1 LLLVR
6 GSDINAR
13 DECGYSALHLS
24 AEHGW
29 VHVGHKD
36 LCIYQC

>member
-6 GSDINAR
+6 GSDITAR
-13 DECGYSALHLS
+13 DECGYSALPLS

-29 VHVGHKD
+29 VYGGHQALQGK
-36 LCIYQC
+36 I